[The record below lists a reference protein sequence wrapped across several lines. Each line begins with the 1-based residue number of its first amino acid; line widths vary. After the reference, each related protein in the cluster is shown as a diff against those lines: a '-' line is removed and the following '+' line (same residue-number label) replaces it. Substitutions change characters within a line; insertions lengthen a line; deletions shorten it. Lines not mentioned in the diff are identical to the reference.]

1 DKKTSTQDKLSV
13 FFQQYINYQKDMDL
27 REFANSSSIFQI
39 YIDQNRN
46 DFDAL
51 KKQYQNQ
58 SQDTQRLE
66 EANQLRSSSIENFLD
81 RRQKQANINKILNS
95 YMSVMV

>member
-1 DKKTSTQDKLSV
+1 
-13 FFQQYINYQKDMDL
+13 
-27 REFANSSSIFQI
+27 
-39 YIDQNRN
+39 
-46 DFDAL
+46 

-66 EANQLRSSSIENFLD
+66 EANQLRSNSIENFLD

>member
-1 DKKTSTQDKLSV
+1 TSTQDKLSV

>member
-1 DKKTSTQDKLSV
+1 KKTSTQDKLSV

>member
-1 DKKTSTQDKLSV
+1 
-13 FFQQYINYQKDMDL
+13 MDL

-66 EANQLRSSSIENFLD
+66 EANQLRSNSIENFLD

>member
-1 DKKTSTQDKLSV
+1 
-13 FFQQYINYQKDMDL
+13 MDL

-51 KKQYQNQ
+51 KN
-58 SQDTQRLE
+58 
-66 EANQLRSSSIENFLD
+66 
-81 RRQKQANINKILNS
+81 NIKIK
-95 YMSVMV
+95 VKIRKD

>member
-1 DKKTSTQDKLSV
+1 TQDKLSV

>member
-1 DKKTSTQDKLSV
+1 STQDKLSV

>member
-1 DKKTSTQDKLSV
+1 MKKMSFDLYLYINGVDKNKHSRQTICI
-13 FFQQYINYQKDMDL
+13 FQQYINYQKDMDL

-51 KKQYQNQ
+51 KN
-58 SQDTQRLE
+58 
-66 EANQLRSSSIENFLD
+66 
-81 RRQKQANINKILNS
+81 NIKTKAKIRKD
-95 YMSVMV
+95 

>member
-1 DKKTSTQDKLSV
+1 QDKLSV

>member
-1 DKKTSTQDKLSV
+1 
-13 FFQQYINYQKDMDL
+13 
-27 REFANSSSIFQI
+27 NSSSIFQI
-39 YIDQNRN
+39 YIDQTRN
-46 DFDAL
+46 DFDAF

-66 EANQLRSSSIENFLD
+66 EVNQLRSNSIENFLD

>member
-1 DKKTSTQDKLSV
+1 KTSTQDKLSV

>member
-1 DKKTSTQDKLSV
+1 MSFDLYLYINGVDKKTSTQDKLSV

-51 KKQYQNQ
+51 KN
-58 SQDTQRLE
+58 
-66 EANQLRSSSIENFLD
+66 
-81 RRQKQANINKILNS
+81 NIKTKAKIRKD
-95 YMSVMV
+95 

>member
-1 DKKTSTQDKLSV
+1 KKTSTQDKLSV

-27 REFANSSSIFQI
+27 REFVNSSSIFQI

>member
-1 DKKTSTQDKLSV
+1 
-13 FFQQYINYQKDMDL
+13 YINYQKDMDL